1 MAPFAFVSRKGKDI
15 LQEVSIPCECTDTP
29 SVSYRSEPETFGY
42 RVVFW
47 FFEGQFMLE
56 EIDCFMQDLALS
68 SGTAPAAKA
77 YFKSYNSDSLDCTGG
92 ISFRKNMH
100 IPRRVLEIMEE
111 YRDVKY
117 IDELA
122 FQCIHAEWFG
132 SLNALQAMRLPVKEP

>member
-1 MAPFAFVSRKGKDI
+1 MVRFAFVSRKGQDI
-15 LQEVSIPCECTDTP
+15 LQEVSIPCECADSP
-29 SVSYRSEPETFGY
+29 SAMYCSEPETFGY
-42 RVVFW
+42 RVVFG
-47 FFEGQFMLE
+47 FLEGQFMPE

-68 SGTAPAAKA
+68 SGTVPAAK
-77 YFKSYNSDSLDCTGG
+77 YNLKSYKSDSKVSTGG
-92 ISFRKNMH
+92 ISFQKNMH

-132 SLNALQAMRLPVKEP
+132 